1 MARAPLEFNE
11 TQEPKIHHKFQ
22 VPTYKFYFFTVYVE
36 ASDACNILS
45 FQLAGT
51 GKYAWEIKITQLDC
65 FSNEL
70 APTGCTQYHF
80 GEISGTVQSFNYVG
94 GTHLANQNQLICIR
108 RELNMCRICY
118 ATAMAKNVFD
128 ISGKASTAAS
138 SMALIFYCFLV
149 SYKAS
154 Y

>member
-1 MARAPLEFNE
+1 M
-11 TQEPKIHHKFQ
+11 
-22 VPTYKFYFFTVYVE
+22 YVE

-138 SMALIFYCFLV
+138 SMALMGFNV
-149 SYKAS
+149 SNLAK
-154 Y
+154 

>member
-1 MARAPLEFNE
+1 M
-11 TQEPKIHHKFQ
+11 
-22 VPTYKFYFFTVYVE
+22 YVE

-45 FQLAGT
+45 FQLAGI

-80 GEISGTVQSFNYVG
+80 GAISGTVQSFNYVG

-118 ATAMAKNVFD
+118 ATAMAMNVFD
-128 ISGKASTAAS
+128 ISGKASTAAN
-138 SMALIFYCFLV
+138 SMALMGFNVSKILYPRLLIIKYLV
-149 SYKAS
+149 Y
-154 Y
+154 